1 MSLSN
6 KLLEEL
12 LSTIKDSQPIYTQKN
27 AYKFISLNTKGQQ
40 VINVIDVLNNNFLP
54 NYDTDNL
61 SKAKFLA
68 YSVRKILLTHINI
81 LKETDRDSYSNK
93 RIDTVGPLLLELYR
107 ELWGNYQKNMKF
119 ENEFTDTVYLQIR

>member
-1 MSLSN
+1 MVLYGKNKITRDILQN

-68 YSVRKILLTHINI
+68 YSVRKII
-81 LKETDRDSYSNK
+81 
-93 RIDTVGPLLLELYR
+93 
-107 ELWGNYQKNMKF
+107 
-119 ENEFTDTVYLQIR
+119 